1 MFYLVGIFRTSSLG
15 DSISDYPERTAARRW
30 VGEESGYI
38 EVLQGRA
45 GDLNIKRFSQFS
57 SVALFSHVQLF
68 ATPWIAAHQASL
80 SITNSWRSLRLMS
93 IESVMPSS
101 HLILGRPLLL
111 LPPIPPSI
119 SVFSNESTL
128 HMRWPMYWSFSFC
141 IIPSKEIPRLIS
153 RLLLI
158 KENQIS
164 QVLCMGRWKHLGSL
178 RSFLWQHLS

>member
-1 MFYLVGIFRTSSLG
+1 MAIHKK
-15 DSISDYPERTAARRW
+15 
-30 VGEESGYI
+30 
-38 EVLQGRA
+38 
-45 GDLNIKRFSQFS
+45 KRGLQFS
-57 SVALFSHVQLF
+57 SVTQSCPTLCDPMNHS
-68 ATPWIAAHQASL
+68 TPGLRIHHHL
-80 SITNSWRSLRLMS
+80 PESLRLTS

-178 RSFLWQHLS
+178 RSFL